1 MMKPYEFSEAQ
12 TLVNEAIIRSRAR
25 HDWWETLENLFRTGR
40 SGSLSHEV
48 LSGTLWD
55 TLTQDDLETFNL
67 VLPRLN
73 LQIAQLTARDPR
85 PVSVPLTGGPNSE
98 MAARLTEAVC
108 EYYWNRSNG
117 TRTLRDMVQDF
128 VVLGNGVCKVDWA
141 YVEEEFEI
149 DQATI
154 EERLN
159 LAVAMDATS
168 AFAEGRP
175 PADADDIRQY
185 LSTTEA
191 RVLSDEPYIA
201 YMRPYDLLLPVNARR
216 LDETRWAAQRIIA
229 PLDEIKERFPGSK
242 VMPLPGRS
250 DLLIGRDRESNFQE
264 IEEAE
269 IFEFW
274 DARSRNLKVFQL
286 DSDEPLYDGPWPYSH
301 RYLPFV
307 HMANYRARPSEFWA
321 FGDLENIA
329 GIQTR
334 LNEVWTRIIDNL
346 YRSGRKYLA
355 MKGSLDADAIAALES
370 DADEQVV
377 FLNGPTTEDPSR
389 IIKPLERLPLPGD
402 VVNTQAALTGLMDQ
416 VMALND
422 FQIGGVGADRMS
434 ATAAAV
440 AQGVAETRAAD
451 KQLNIE
457 EAASRMFTLILLLSQ
472 EFLTEQTAVRIAGP
486 AGVGWA
492 TVSGE
497 DLLGEFQVRIETGS
511 LNGQSRAS
519 RRQEGM
525 VILTQVV
532 PAVANL
538 GYDVD
543 GLVRSSLRR
552 MGLDPDELGVA
563 LPPPQVP
570 PGYHQMPDGSIMA
583 DEEMAG
589 AGGGGY
595 DMVPPG
601 MEGMSNLGMMEM
613 LGGEP
618 NAAQDM
624 GEPLL

>member
-1 MMKPYEFSEAQ
+1 MKPYEFAEAR
-12 TLVNEAIIRSRAR
+12 TLVNDAIHRARAR

-40 SGSLSHEV
+40 SGALSHDV

-55 TLTQDDLETFNL
+55 TLTADDLETFNL
-67 VLPRLN
+67 VLPRMN

-85 PVSVPLTGGPNSE
+85 PVSVPLSGGPDAE
-98 MAARLTEAVC
+98 QVAKLTEAVC
-108 EYYWNRSNG
+108 DYFWNRSNG

-141 YVEEEFEI
+141 YIEEQLEI
-149 DQATI
+149 DPATI

-159 LAVAMDATS
+159 LAVAIDATS
-168 AFAEGRP
+168 ALAEGRD
-175 PADADDIRQY
+175 PANAEDIRKY
-185 LSTTEA
+185 LATTEA
-191 RVLSDEPYIA
+191 RVLADEPYIA
-201 YMRPYDLLLPVNARR
+201 YMRPYDLLVPANARR

-229 PLDEIKERFPGSK
+229 PLDEIKDRFPGK
-242 VMPLPGRS
+242 EVKALPGRA
-250 DLLIGRDRESNFQE
+250 DLRGGHESVFGQVD
-264 IEEAE
+264 EAE

-274 DARSRNLKVFQL
+274 DARSRNLKVFQI
-286 DSDEPLYDGPWPYSH
+286 DGSEPLYDGPWPYSH

-329 GIQTR
+329 GIQVR
-334 LNEVWTRIIDNL
+334 LNEVWTRIVDNL

-355 MKGSLDADAIAALES
+355 MKGSLDAEAISALES

-389 IIKPLERLPLPGD
+389 IIKQLDRLPLPSD

-422 FQIGGVGADRMS
+422 FQVGGSGADRMS

-457 EAASRMFTLILLLSQ
+457 EAAARMFTLILLLAQ
-472 EFLTEQTAVRIAGP
+472 EFMTERTAVRIAGP
-486 AGVGWA
+486 SGVAWPKVTGD
-492 TVSGE
+492 
-497 DLLGEFQVRIETGS
+497 DLTGEFQVRVETGS

-525 VILTQVV
+525 VILSQVV
-532 PAVANL
+532 PAVAGL

-543 GLVRSSLRR
+543 GLVRSALRR
-552 MGLDPDELGVA
+552 MGLDPDEMGVTKPEPVPQA
-563 LPPPQVP
+563 APAGLPGGLPAGLPAGVP
-570 PGYHQMPDGSIMA
+570 G
-583 DEEMAG
+583 AG
-589 AGGGGY
+589 A
-595 DMVPPG
+595 P
-601 MEGMSNLGMMEM
+601 MSNSALMEL

-618 NAAQDM
+618 NSAQDQ
-624 GEPLL
+624 GGALV

>member
-1 MMKPYEFSEAQ
+1 MEQKPKEIRQMMEPYELGEAR
-12 TLVNEAIIRSRAR
+12 TLVEDAIHRARSR
-25 HDWWETLENLFRTGR
+25 HDWWETLETLFRTGR
-40 SGSLSHEV
+40 AGSLSVEA

-85 PVSVPLTGGPNSE
+85 PVSVPLTGGQDAE
-98 MAARLTEAVC
+98 VVAKLTEAVC
-108 EYYWNRSNG
+108 EYFWNRSNG

-141 YVEEEFEI
+141 YVEEEIEV
-149 DQATI
+149 DPEVI
-154 EERLN
+154 EERLS
-159 LAVAMDATS
+159 LALALDATS
-168 AFAEGRP
+168 AVAEGRE
-175 PADADDIRQY
+175 PAEAEEIRKY

-191 RVLSDEPYIA
+191 RVLADEPYIA
-201 YMRPYDLLLPVNARR
+201 YMRPYDLIVPINARR

-229 PLDEIKERFPGSK
+229 PLDEVRDRFPGK
-242 VMPLPGRS
+242 NVKALPGRS
-250 DLLIGRDRESNFQE
+250 DTLVGRDRDSHYQE
-264 IEEAE
+264 VEEAE

-286 DSDEPLYDGPWPYSH
+286 DSDEALYDGPWPYSH

-307 HMANYRARPSEFWA
+307 HMANYRARPSEFWG

-334 LNEVWTRIIDNL
+334 LNEVWTRIVDNL

-355 MKGSLDADAIAALES
+355 MKGSLDAEAISALES
-370 DADEQVV
+370 DADDQVV

-402 VVNTQAALTGLMDQ
+402 VVNTQAALMGVMDQ
-416 VMALND
+416 VLALND
-422 FQIGGVGADRMS
+422 FQIGGSGADRMS

-440 AQGVAETRAAD
+440 AQGIAETRAAD

-457 EAASRMFTLILLLSQ
+457 EAAARMFTLILLLSQ
-472 EFLTEQTAVRIAGP
+472 EFMTDRTAVRIAGP
-486 AGVGWA
+486 TGVAWPRVTGQ
-492 TVSGE
+492 
-497 DLLGEFQVRIETGS
+497 DLLGEFQVRVETGS

-525 VILTQVV
+525 VILSQVV
-532 PAVANL
+532 PAVAGL

-543 GLVRSSLRR
+543 GLVRSALRR
-552 MGLDPDELGVA
+552 MGLDPDELAVTRPQPVA
-563 LPPPQVP
+563 
-570 PGYHQMPDGSIMA
+570 PGPEQMLASP
-583 DEEMAG
+583 ELAG
-589 AGGGGY
+589 TVEGEA
-595 DMVPPG
+595 
-601 MEGMSNLGMMEM
+601 GMSNEQMMEL

-618 NAAQDM
+618 GTAQENGGM
-624 GEPLL
+624 IL

>member
-1 MMKPYEFSEAQ
+1 MMKPYEFAEAR
-12 TLVNEAIIRSRAR
+12 TLIEDAIHRARAR
-25 HDWWETLENLFRTGR
+25 HDWWETLETLFRTGR
-40 SGSLSHEV
+40 AGALSHET

-85 PVSVPLTGGPNSE
+85 PVSVPLTGGQDAE
-98 MAARLTEAVC
+98 QVAKLTEAVC
-108 EYYWNRSNG
+108 EYFWNRSNG

-149 DQATI
+149 DPETI

-159 LAVAMDATS
+159 LAVAIDATS
-168 AFAEGRP
+168 ALAEGRE
-175 PADADDIRQY
+175 PADADDIRKY

-201 YMRPYDLLLPVNARR
+201 YMRPYDLLVPVNARR

-229 PLDEIKERFPGSK
+229 PLDEIKERFPGK
-242 VMPLPGRS
+242 DVKPLPGRS
-250 DLLIGRDRESNFQE
+250 DQLIGRDRESNFQE
-264 IEEAE
+264 VEEAE

-286 DSDEPLYDGPWPYSH
+286 DGSEPLYDGPWPYNH
-301 RYLPFV
+301 RYMPFV
-307 HMANYRARPSEFWA
+307 HMANYRARPSEFWG

-377 FLNGPTTEDPSR
+377 FLNGPSTEDPSR

-422 FQIGGVGADRMS
+422 FQIGGTGADRMS

-440 AQGVAETRAAD
+440 AQGIAETRAAD

-457 EAASRMFTLILLLSQ
+457 EAAARMYTLILLLSQ
-472 EFLTEQTAVRIAGP
+472 EFMTDKTAVRIAGP
-486 AGVGWA
+486 TGTAWPKI
-492 TVSGE
+492 SGD
-497 DLLGEFQVRIETGS
+497 DLLGEFQVRVETGS

-525 VILTQVV
+525 MILTQVV
-532 PAVANL
+532 PAIAGL
-538 GYDVD
+538 GYQVD
-543 GLVRSSLRR
+543 GLVRSALRR
-552 MGLDPDELGVA
+552 MSLDPDELGVTMPEPEPA
-563 LPPPQVP
+563 AGAPA
-570 PGYHQMPDGSIMA
+570 GYHQMPDGSMMA
-583 DEEMAG
+583 DADMDPAAGMDPMA
-589 AGGGGY
+589 
-595 DMVPPG
+595 
-601 MEGMSNLGMMEM
+601 GMSNEQMME
-613 LGGEP
+613 LFGGEP
-618 NAAQDM
+618 MSAQDD
-624 GEPLL
+624 GEMLL